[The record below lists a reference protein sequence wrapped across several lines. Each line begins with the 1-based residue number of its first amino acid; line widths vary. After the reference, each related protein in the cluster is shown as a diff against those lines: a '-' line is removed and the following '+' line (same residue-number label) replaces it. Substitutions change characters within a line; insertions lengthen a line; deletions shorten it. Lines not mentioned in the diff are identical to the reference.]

1 MEAKEKAK
9 KLFESISFI
18 ARYSS
23 ENKATKMI
31 VNEIVEAIK
40 ENNDKK
46 YWEEVN
52 KEIHKL

>member
-23 ENKATKMI
+23 EHKAVKMI

-52 KEIHKL
+52 REIHKL

>member
-1 MEAKEKAK
+1 MEAKERAK

-18 ARYSS
+18 VRYSS

-31 VNEIVEAIK
+31 VNEIVGIIK

-46 YWEEVN
+46 YWEDIK
-52 KEIHKL
+52 KEIDKL